1 MSFDVNIVQAY
12 EMKKNTADGIWCGV
26 YEIYAISSVLYEY
39 NLKIIR
45 WNVVISVIQTVN
57 LYVFGH
63 TVEHFQ
69 SITLPGI
76 YIQVHVLIFHILWA
90 VFHLTFYF
98 K

>member
-1 MSFDVNIVQAY
+1 MSFDVNIVQVY
-12 EMKKNTADGIWCGV
+12 EMEKNNADGI
-26 YEIYAISSVLYEY
+26 YEIYAISSVLYKY
-39 NLKIIR
+39 NVKIIR

-69 SITLPGI
+69 SVTLPGI